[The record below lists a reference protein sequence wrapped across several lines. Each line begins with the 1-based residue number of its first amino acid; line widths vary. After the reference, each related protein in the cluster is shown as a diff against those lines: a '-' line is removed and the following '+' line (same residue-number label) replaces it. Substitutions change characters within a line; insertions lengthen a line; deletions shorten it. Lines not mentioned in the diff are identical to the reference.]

1 MCVDPPWS
9 CIMVRPCRPA
19 SRPGVAGALPFP
31 GAPPGSLV
39 PRGRSPPGGSM
50 GRHHHSI
57 GQEATSAGAIGA
69 AAVAAWFL
77 PLDFVA
83 ARGRTAWWKGAR

>member
-1 MCVDPPWS
+1 
-9 CIMVRPCRPA
+9 
-19 SRPGVAGALPFP
+19 
-31 GAPPGSLV
+31 
-39 PRGRSPPGGSM
+39 M